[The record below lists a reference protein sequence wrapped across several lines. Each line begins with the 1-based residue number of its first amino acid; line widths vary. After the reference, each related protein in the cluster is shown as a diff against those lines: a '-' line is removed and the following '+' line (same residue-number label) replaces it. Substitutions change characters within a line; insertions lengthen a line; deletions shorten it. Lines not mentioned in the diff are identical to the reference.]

1 MIAYLFPGQGS
12 QTVGMAMFLYDNFAS
27 AKLAVEEASDTL
39 HMDMVELLFEDPKNE
54 LHLTANT
61 QPALLTSSTAYY
73 RALKEVYDIPAR
85 ISAGHSLGE
94 YSAFVANEVISYA
107 DALKL
112 TRERGLA
119 MQKAVPVG
127 KGAMLAVMGAE
138 EKDLLQALADING
151 VIEVANYNSPGQLVV
166 SGESAAV
173 ERLKNYDTQSKFGK
187 KWKMI
192 PLKVS
197 APFHCSLMQKAEE
210 HMQTLLTSTDM
221 QSPQAPVVQNFT
233 AKESID
239 PEELRSNLIRQ
250 ITGSVRWTAS
260 IQRMQELGVT
270 KVLEVG
276 PGKVLSSL
284 VKKIDSN
291 GIQSFNIQNLDD
303 FKNLEQRLDFHER

>member
-1 MIAYLFPGQGS
+1 MEY
-12 QTVGMAMFLYDNFAS
+12 AS
-27 AKLAVEEASDTL
+27 KIWNLDRATAIGEK
-39 HMDMVELLFEDPKNE
+39 ELPEFN
-54 LHLTANT
+54 
-61 QPALLTSSTAYY
+61 
-73 RALKEVYDIPAR
+73 
-85 ISAGHSLGE
+85 
-94 YSAFVANEVISYA
+94 
-107 DALKL
+107 
-112 TRERGLA
+112 
-119 MQKAVPVG
+119 
-127 KGAMLAVMGAE
+127 AE